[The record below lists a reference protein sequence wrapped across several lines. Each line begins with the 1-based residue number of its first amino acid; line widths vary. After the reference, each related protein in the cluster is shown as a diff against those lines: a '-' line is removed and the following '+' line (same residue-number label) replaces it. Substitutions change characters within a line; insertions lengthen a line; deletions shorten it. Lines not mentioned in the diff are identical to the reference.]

1 MRTSKTVEIVRE
13 GRYVAEVEV
22 SLIETDSDWSPY
34 FPLEDA
40 EKLDKVRSAL
50 RDGDLKTASKL
61 ARIFELTPV
70 AAE

>member
-1 MRTSKTVEIVRE
+1 MITREAVELVRE
-13 GRYVAEVEV
+13 GRLVAEVDV
-22 SLIETDSDWSPY
+22 TLIETDSDWSPY
-34 FPLEDA
+34 FSLGDE

-50 RDGDLKTASKL
+50 RDGDLKTAAKQ